1 MYTVLTA
8 GKPEASMS
16 EEIRNPFE
24 IAQLQ
29 FENAADYLGMHPD
42 LRTMLKTPERSLE
55 VRVPVRMDDGSYK
68 TFTGWRVQHS
78 TARGPAKGG
87 IRFHPN
93 LNTDTMKALA
103 SWMTWKTALV
113 DIPFGGSK
121 GGVQVDVKHLS
132 PGETERLTRR
142 YTAEISLV
150 IGSERD
156 IPAPDMYTDSQTIAW
171 MVDTYSMNKGYT
183 VSRAFTGKPLAI
195 GGLPGR
201 SDATGRGAVITT
213 REAANKMGLNLE
225 NAAVAVQGF
234 GKAGS
239 AAARLMHDGGAR
251 VVAISDSRGGIYNE
265 KGLDIP
271 ALLKHRNKTGSVLEF
286 QNAEAISNDELLEL
300 DVQVLMPAA
309 LEAVIT
315 CGNAKNVKAS
325 IVTEIA
331 NGPVT
336 PGAADILTSN
346 GTFIVPD
353 ILASAGGVTASYFEW
368 VQNAQELNWS
378 VNEVNRRLKDV
389 MLRAF
394 DNVYTTHIEKDI
406 DIRRAAY
413 VLAVEKVARAY
424 NIRGIFP

>member
-1 MYTVLTA
+1 
-8 GKPEASMS
+8 MS

>member
-1 MYTVLTA
+1 
-8 GKPEASMS
+8 
-16 EEIRNPFE
+16 
-24 IAQLQ
+24 
-29 FENAADYLGMHPD
+29 
-42 LRTMLKTPERSLE
+42 
-55 VRVPVRMDDGSYK
+55 
-68 TFTGWRVQHS
+68 
-78 TARGPAKGG
+78 
-87 IRFHPN
+87 
-93 LNTDTMKALA
+93 
-103 SWMTWKTALV
+103 
-113 DIPFGGSK
+113 
-121 GGVQVDVKHLS
+121 
-132 PGETERLTRR
+132 
-142 YTAEISLV
+142 
-150 IGSERD
+150 
-156 IPAPDMYTDSQTIAW
+156 MYTDSQTIAW

-251 VVAISDSRGGIYNE
+251 VVAVSDSRGGIYNE

-271 ALLKHRNKTGSVLEF
+271 ALLKHKNKTGSVLEF
-286 QNAEAISNDELLEL
+286 PNAEAIPNDELLEL

>member
-1 MYTVLTA
+1 
-8 GKPEASMS
+8 MS
-16 EEIRNPFE
+16 DEIRNPFE

-29 FENAADYLGMHPD
+29 FESAADYLGMHPD

-87 IRFHPN
+87 IRYHAN
-93 LNTDTMKALA
+93 LDIDTMKALA
-103 SWMTWKTALV
+103 SWMTWKTALM

-121 GGVQVDVKHLS
+121 GGVRVDVNTLS
-132 PGETERLTRR
+132 PGELERLTRR
-142 YTAEISLV
+142 YTAEISLI

-156 IPAPDMYTDSQTIAW
+156 IPAPDMYTDSQAIAW

-183 VSRAFTGKPLAI
+183 VTRAFTGKPLAI

-201 SDATGRGAVITT
+201 EDATGRGAVITT
-213 REAANKMGLNLE
+213 REAANKIGLNLE
-225 NAAVAVQGF
+225 TSRVAVQGF

-239 AAARLMHDGGAR
+239 AAARLMQECGAK
-251 VVAISDSRGGIYNE
+251 VVAVSDSRGGIYNAA
-265 KGLDIP
+265 GLDIP
-271 ALLKHRNKTGSVLEF
+271 GVIKHKRTAGTVLGFPES
-286 QNAEAISNDELLEL
+286 EMLSNEELLQL

-309 LEAVIT
+309 VEAVIT
-315 CGNAKNVKAS
+315 CANAKTIKAP

-336 PGAADILTSN
+336 PGAADILADN

-368 VQNAQELNWS
+368 VQNAQELHWS

-389 MLRAF
+389 MMRAF
-394 DNVYTTHIEKDI
+394 DNVYTTHIDRDI

-413 VLAVEKVARAY
+413 VIAVEKVAHAY